1 MERSS
6 DSCHLDF
13 SDAQTREERVVA
25 PEILGMLAGAL
36 QASDG
41 GVVRGFADMATDG
54 GVEDGAGRQAQRCAV
69 RGERIEEGG
78 RRGVCRLPVI
88 PNQTGD
94 GGDGDEEVEVVVQER
109 VVKVPG
115 AVHFGRDDGYVLFVG
130 VILKQCTLGPMMNY
144 GLAGRFKGYSLDYP
158 WRRVSLPE

>member
-54 GVEDGAGRQAQRCAV
+54 GVEDGTGCQAQRCAV
-69 RGERIEEGG
+69 RGKRIEEGG
-78 RRGVCRLPVI
+78 RRGVRRLPVI
-88 PNQTGD
+88 PNQTG
-94 GGDGDEEVEVVVQER
+94 EEVEVVVQER

-130 VILKQCTLGPMMNY
+130 VILKQCTLGPMMSY
-144 GLAGRFKGYSLDYP
+144 GLAERFKEYSFDYP

>member
-13 SDAQTREERVVA
+13 SDAQMREERVVA

-69 RGERIEEGG
+69 RGKRIEEGG
-78 RRGVCRLPVI
+78 RRGVRRLPVI
-88 PNQTGD
+88 PNQTG
-94 GGDGDEEVEVVVQER
+94 EEVEVVIQER

-115 AVHFGRDDGYVLFVG
+115 AVHFGPDDGYVLFVG
-130 VILKQCTLGPMMNY
+130 VILKQCTLGPMMSY
-144 GLAGRFKGYSLDYP
+144 GLAGRFWGYSFDYP